1 MRCHE
6 CEDKITLYIDGL
18 LTKEETENMKAHIA
32 ECEECRQ
39 GYRQTN
45 KMVDILKQIEPVN
58 VPLSF
63 HSDLM
68 DKIEKERQSNEDK
81 KIINIQRWSYKKALP
96 IVAVLMSGF
105 ILFSSG
111 NIIIK
116 NKQSSYNGEEQNN
129 YVQVTNNSDGDESQL
144 RVARGINEMEEM
156 PGNEWYIDINNKQV
170 FIEKA
175 KEYLEQKKWKYTI
188 DDISIQIDNG
198 SYDELIKWLESL
210 EEVDNIDIQSNEEP
224 PFTIIYNE

>member
-18 LTKEETENMKAHIA
+18 LTKEETENMKAHIG

-39 GYRQTN
+39 VYRQTH